1 MGLLTTSFTEELLL
15 LNSGKGEISRVKYL
29 SYVYIFF
36 CWFSHT
42 SHPVAPAG
50 NRYSVYRCLPILL
63 KND

>member
-36 CWFSHT
+36 FVGFLT
-42 SHPVAPAG
+42 
-50 NRYSVYRCLPILL
+50 LPILWPRL
-63 KND
+63 GTGIVCTDACLFY